1 MIDVDKAIGAIET
14 LRGIVLQDQDGD
26 HMLTGVDRSGA
37 RLALAGLEDIFRRAA
52 IRKPQIPLDL
62 FK

>member
-26 HMLTGVDRSGA
+26 HMLTGVDRSSAG
-37 RLALAGLEDIFRRAA
+37 LALAGLEDIFRRAA

>member
-26 HMLTGVDRSGA
+26 HMLTGVDCSGA